1 MDDEVNYENVKW
13 KPPVY
18 DIYESQLIYMGVW

>member
-18 DIYESQLIYMGVW
+18 DIYESYVASLYGW